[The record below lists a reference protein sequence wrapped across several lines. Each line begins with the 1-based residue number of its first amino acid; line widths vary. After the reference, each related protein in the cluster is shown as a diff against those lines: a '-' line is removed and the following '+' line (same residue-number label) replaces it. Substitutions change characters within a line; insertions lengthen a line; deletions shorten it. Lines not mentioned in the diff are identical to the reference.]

1 MLTIV
6 VYDISDNISRS
17 YLIKKLQHFGLKR
30 LQKSVFIGYL
40 EVNERLDLA
49 SDVET
54 YLSSEN
60 DSIVIF
66 PLCGSCKNS
75 ILIQGDVEIPQN
87 DLTYRFIWD

>member
-1 MLTIV
+1 MLTVV

-17 YLIKKLQHFGLKR
+17 YLIKKLQYYGLKR

-49 SDVET
+49 GDVET
-54 YLSSEN
+54 YLSCEN

-75 ILIQGDVEIPQN
+75 ILIQGDAVIPQN
-87 DLTYRFIWD
+87 DLTYRFI